1 MNKIS
6 VVVPCYNE
14 EETIKIFHKEFFN
27 RTASMK
33 QVDFELIFVNDGSKD
48 KTIKKIK
55 DVAKK
60 DKRVKYISF
69 SRNFGKEAA
78 MYAGLKATTG
88 DYVAIMDVDLQD
100 PPEMLQ
106 EMYELIKKEKY
117 DCVAARRFT
126 RKGEPKL
133 RSMFARMFYKLI
145 NKVSETE
152 IVDGARDFRLMTR
165 QMCNEILKLSEKN
178 RFAKGLLN
186 WVGFNTYWLKYE
198 NVERVAGST
207 KWNFWKLFKYAIEGI
222 ISFTVAPLNIPF
234 VFMGLFAV
242 TFVVF
247 LMLSLIN
254 LSNVFFAFL
263 YGIFSFISLFA
274 SLLLL
279 CLGVIGL
286 YLSRTYKEIK
296 NRPIFV
302 VKETNILG
310 GVDNEK

>member
-1 MNKIS
+1 
-6 VVVPCYNE
+6 
-14 EETIKIFHKEFFN
+14 
-27 RTASMK
+27 
-33 QVDFELIFVNDGSKD
+33 
-48 KTIKKIK
+48 
-55 DVAKK
+55 
-60 DKRVKYISF
+60 
-69 SRNFGKEAA
+69 
-78 MYAGLKATTG
+78 
-88 DYVAIMDVDLQD
+88 
-100 PPEMLQ
+100 
-106 EMYELIKKEKY
+106 
-117 DCVAARRFT
+117 
-126 RKGEPKL
+126 
-133 RSMFARMFYKLI
+133 
-145 NKVSETE
+145 
-152 IVDGARDFRLMTR
+152 MTR

-207 KWNFWKLFKYAIEGI
+207 KWNFWKLFKYAVEGI
-222 ISFTVAPLNIPF
+222 IGFTVAPLNIPF

-247 LMLSLIN
+247 LILSLIN

-274 SLLLL
+274 SLLLF

-286 YLSRTYKEIK
+286 YLSRTYKEVK